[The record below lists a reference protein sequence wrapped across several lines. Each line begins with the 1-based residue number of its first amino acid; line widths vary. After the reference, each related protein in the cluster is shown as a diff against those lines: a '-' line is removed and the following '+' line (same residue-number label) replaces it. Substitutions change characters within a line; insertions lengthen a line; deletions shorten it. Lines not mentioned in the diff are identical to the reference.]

1 MTIITITTHLIV
13 LKQPPQHPYKHDNSK
28 PTNHTYNKT
37 HPSNSNNTLTYISN
51 ITKTTYTSY
60 NTVHNF
66 HTLMSMD
73 YKNTPL
79 CIDNSLFHLC
89 IIRNLACSSY
99 ISVIVGPGTLLSGS
113 LCNLWVF
120 DNKRGSCRHMVRMCY
135 LKRMNGNHNLCTT
148 TSMCIVD
155 NVMDTV
161 YTHVCMY
168 SVRNKSYTRNKS
180 FYPMSIEYIVS
191 ACIIKLSNKFLY

>member
-13 LKQPPQHPYKHDNSK
+13 LKQPPQHPYKQDNSK
-28 PTNHTYNKT
+28 PTNHTYYKT
-37 HPSNSNNTLTYISN
+37 YWSNSNNTLTYMFS

-66 HTLMSMD
+66 HILMSMD

-79 CIDNSLFHLC
+79 SIDNSLFHLC

-99 ISVIVGPGTLLSGS
+99 ISVIVGRDTLISNS

-120 DNKRGSCRHMVRMCY
+120 GSMIGSCRHILRMCY
-135 LKRMNGNHNLCTT
+135 LL
-148 TSMCIVD
+148 
-155 NVMDTV
+155 
-161 YTHVCMY
+161 
-168 SVRNKSYTRNKS
+168 
-180 FYPMSIEYIVS
+180 
-191 ACIIKLSNKFLY
+191 